1 MEIKNV
7 KALDMEGNEINPKDM
22 ILTDKQIE
30 QIAKA
35 IDIKDVRKY
44 VDTHFEEYQE
54 FLKTYENENK

>member
-7 KALDMEGNEINPKDM
+7 KTLDMEGNEINPKDV